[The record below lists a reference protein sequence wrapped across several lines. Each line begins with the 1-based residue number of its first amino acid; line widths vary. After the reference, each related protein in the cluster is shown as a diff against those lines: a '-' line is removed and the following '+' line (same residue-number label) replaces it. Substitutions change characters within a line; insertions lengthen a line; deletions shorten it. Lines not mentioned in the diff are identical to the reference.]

1 MRWTVALR
9 EREPPL
15 PPAGVV
21 ATGAAGERLRA
32 AARRWIEC
40 GAELRAAEGDGWLLL
55 LGDDLPWADGCVY
68 VGHEGPLLLPT
79 TRAIDPPADLVA
91 AAVGPAGVIVVLPD
105 AILRGPMP
113 VRTAA
118 L

>member
-9 EREPPL
+9 QREPPLPPAGVVAAGAARGRVGGRGEPPL

-21 ATGAAGERLRA
+21 ATGAARERLRA
-32 AARRWIEC
+32 AARRRIEC

-68 VGHEGPLLLPT
+68 VGHDGPLLLPT
-79 TRAIDPPADLVA
+79 TRAI
-91 AAVGPAGVIVVLPD
+91 
-105 AILRGPMP
+105 
-113 VRTAA
+113 
-118 L
+118 

>member
-9 EREPPL
+9 QREPPL

-21 ATGAAGERLRA
+21 ATGAARERLRA
-32 AARRWIEC
+32 AGRRRVEG
-40 GAELRAAEGDGWLLL
+40 GAELRAAEGGGWLLL

-68 VGHEGPLLLPT
+68 VGHDGPLLLPT

-91 AAVGPAGVIVVLPD
+91 APAGPAGGVRALP
-105 AILRGPMP
+105 
-113 VRTAA
+113 AA
-118 L
+118 H

>member
-1 MRWTVALR
+1 MSRRCRRRASWR
-9 EREPPL
+9 R
-15 PPAGVV
+15 
-21 ATGAAGERLRA
+21 AARSSRCAA
-32 AARRWIEC
+32 AARRRIDA
-40 GAELRAAEGDGWLLL
+40 GAELRAAAGDGWLLI

-68 VGHEGPLLLPT
+68 VGRDGPLLLPT
-79 TRAIDPPADLVA
+79 TRALDHPPSWSRGRALRRR
-91 AAVGPAGVIVVLPD
+91 GGRLIVVLED

>member
-1 MRWTVALR
+1 MPWTVKLL

-21 ATGAAGERLRA
+21 ATGSALEPLRA
-32 AARRWIEC
+32 AARRRIDA
-40 GAELRAAEGDGWLLL
+40 GAELRAAAGDGWLLI

-68 VGHEGPLLLPT
+68 VGHDGPLLLPT
-79 TRAIDPPADLVA
+79 TRALDHPPELVA
-91 AAVGPAGVIVVLPD
+91 AAVGSAGLIVVLED
-105 AILRGPMP
+105 VILRGPMP